1 MVIGSCIKH
10 LPIAGS
16 HVTKYI
22 MNAIK
27 DRKEDIKQEDLMSF
41 ARDAKDTYSYVS
53 DDPVNEYEK
62 FDERVRKYGV
72 SRPDKCFKAIK
83 TTNHIGHPLNVSLGY
98 EIFMGPEIFFRPQ
111 LLDGKWSKGVH
122 QHIDDCIQMCPID
135 TRRNLYQN
143 IVLSGG
149 TTQTEN

>member
-1 MVIGSCIKH
+1 
-10 LPIAGS
+10 
-16 HVTKYI
+16 

-83 TTNHIGHPLNVSLGY
+83 TTNHIGHVRPL
-98 EIFMGPEIFFRPQ
+98 
-111 LLDGKWSKGVH
+111 K
-122 QHIDDCIQMCPID
+122 
-135 TRRNLYQN
+135 
-143 IVLSGG
+143 
-149 TTQTEN
+149 